1 MSESIVTV
9 RAVVR
14 DGSIVDL
21 QIRQEQP
28 AAHAAAVFWPSPRRV
43 DGVLHL
49 IRSVLRME
57 RQRTVEAV
65 RA

>member
-14 DGSIVDL
+14 NGSIVDL

-28 AAHAAAVFWPSPRRV
+28 AAVAAVFWPAPRRV

-65 RA
+65 HA

>member
-1 MSESIVTV
+1 MSESTVTI

-14 DGSIVDL
+14 NGSIVDL
-21 QIRQEQP
+21 QIRQEQHNG
-28 AAHAAAVFWPSPRRV
+28 AAGVFWPSPRRV

-49 IRSVLRME
+49 IRRVLRME
-57 RQRTVEAV
+57 RQRTQEAA